1 MSLAKIL
8 KRKPISILANT
19 ARAIA
24 SLSLQQLYTFV
35 KISIRGRPY
44 YCPVC
49 NRKVWRFSLLPVWYF
64 AKWQEYGYIHSIFA
78 METLNIVAYGCPHC
92 GAADRNRLYALYFKQ
107 QFSRMDVT
115 KKYSFI
121 EFGPSGPL
129 SAMLRKHPLLSY
141 RSSDLYLD
149 NVDDKVDITD
159 MPIYRND
166 SIDIFLC
173 SHILEHV
180 EDDRKAMAELY
191 RILRPG
197 GWGIVMAPILLTLT
211 NVYEDAS
218 INSEAD
224 RWKHF
229 QQGDHVR
236 LYSKQG
242 FIRRL
247 EDAGFKVNQF
257 GIDYFGADAFEKHG
271 IDPRSVLYVVEKP
284 SLLK

>member
-1 MSLAKIL
+1 M
-8 KRKPISILANT
+8 PVNT
-19 ARAIA
+19 AKA
-24 SLSLQQLYTFV
+24 SLPVRFRQLYAFV
-35 KISIRGRPY
+35 KKLSRGRRY

-49 NRKVWRFSLLPVWYF
+49 NRRVWRFSLLPVCYF
-64 AKWQEYGYIHSIFA
+64 VEWQEHGYIHSIFA

-92 GAADRNRLYALYFKQ
+92 SAADRNRLCALYLRQ
-107 QFSRMDVT
+107 QFSRMDIT
-115 KKYSFI
+115 KRYSFI

-129 SAMLRKHPLLSY
+129 SAALRKQPFLNY
-141 RSSDLYLD
+141 RSADLFLD
-149 NVDDKVDITD
+149 NADDRVNIAD
-159 MPIYRND
+159 MPLYKNN

-173 SHILEHV
+173 SHVLEHV
-180 EDDRKAMAELY
+180 KDDRKAMAELY
-191 RILRPG
+191 RILKPG
-197 GWGIVMAPILLTLT
+197 GWGIVMVPIQLTLT

-218 INSEAD
+218 IKSEAD

-247 EDAGFKVNQF
+247 EDVGFKVNQY
-257 GIDYFGADAFEKHG
+257 GIDYFGADVFEKHG

>member
-1 MSLAKIL
+1 
-8 KRKPISILANT
+8 
-19 ARAIA
+19 
-24 SLSLQQLYTFV
+24 
-35 KISIRGRPY
+35 
-44 YCPVC
+44 
-49 NRKVWRFSLLPVWYF
+49 
-64 AKWQEYGYIHSIFA
+64 

-115 KKYSFI
+115 KRYSFI

-129 SAMLRKHPLLSY
+129 SAVLKKQPLLNY
-141 RSSDLYLD
+141 RSSDLFLD
-149 NVDDKVDITD
+149 NVDDRVDITD
-159 MPIYRND
+159 MPVYKNC

-173 SHILEHV
+173 SHVLEHV

-191 RILRPG
+191 RILKPG
-197 GWGIVMAPILLTLT
+197 GWGIVMAPILLTLE

-218 INSEAD
+218 IKSEAD

-257 GIDYFGADAFEKHG
+257 GIDYFRADVFEKHG

>member
-1 MSLAKIL
+1 MTLAKIL
-8 KRKPISILANT
+8 TRKPISILTNT
-19 ARAIA
+19 AKTISPR
-24 SLSLQQLYTFV
+24 SCQQFYTFI
-35 KISIRGRPY
+35 KMFSGGRHF

-49 NRKVWRFSLLPVWYF
+49 NRRVWRFRLLRDWYF
-64 AKWQEYGYIHSIFA
+64 VKWQEHGHIHSIFA

-92 GAADRNRLYALYFKQ
+92 GAADRSRLYALYFKK
-107 QFSRMDVT
+107 QFSRMDIT
-115 KKYSFI
+115 KRYSFL

-129 SAMLRKHPLLSY
+129 SAALRKQPLLNY
-141 RSSDLYLD
+141 RSSDLFLD
-149 NVDDKVDITD
+149 NVDDRVDITD
-159 MPIYRND
+159 MPVYKNC

-173 SHILEHV
+173 SHVLEHV

-191 RILRPG
+191 RILKPG
-197 GWGIVMAPILLTLT
+197 GWGIVMAPILLTLE

-218 INSEAD
+218 IKSEAD

-257 GIDYFGADAFEKHG
+257 GIDYFGADVFEKHG